1 MHMRRFHFSLLACF
15 ALSVVLPTAAL
26 AQSENSASSG
36 SADQVAAAAA
46 FVPATEHEGA
56 AALGLSLRRLGA
68 TTRVLMIA
76 AHPDDENTA
85 VLSALALGAGADVAY
100 LSLTRGE
107 GGQNLIGPE
116 LQEGLGLIRSGELLA
131 ARRLD
136 GARQFF
142 TRAYDYGFSKSADEA
157 FSHWPRDSLLAD
169 VVGVIR
175 SFRPDV
181 IVSVFSGTPADGH
194 GQHQAA
200 GILAREGFE
209 AAADPAR
216 YPHLGSAHQ
225 AHALYQSLWRPR
237 GDERLHLATGDYD
250 PLLGRSHYQIAMA
263 SRSRHRSQDMG
274 QEEPIGPHTA
284 AFEHLAGAGAAGTS
298 LFTGVDT
305 SVAQLAW
312 RVPAA
317 ADALRAYQDSVQALR
332 ASFNPLAPAD
342 LVPRLASAYALLQHA
357 TGVLPAGAADERF
370 LLMAERADLQTA
382 LRLAAGLVVDVT
394 ADAGRVVPGESM
406 RITISTWN
414 GGAHPVTLDAVEP
427 LLPAGWR
434 AQQVETSV
442 PATTA
447 GGSNGEASKVL
458 APGDVLHT
466 TFVVSVP
473 SGAQPDEPY
482 FLRVDRTGDLYAWP
496 DDPALRGL
504 PFQPRTVRGRIAAR
518 IDGVEVTHVQ
528 EAEHVVVDK
537 ALGEIRQPVLVL
549 PAVSVDVAPDVL
561 VVPGSAVGPRTLT
574 VTLRSAARDTIAGEL
589 RMTNGGWSVT
599 PAVQPV
605 IIPPGAVRRVSV
617 EVAPAAN
624 ADASHVALN
633 AQFVAVDGRTWQRGY
648 DVIDYPHIR
657 PHPLYDDATATIRMV
672 DVDIAPDLLVG
683 YIEGAGDDGAAALRQ
698 IGARVELL
706 DSASLASADL
716 SRYDA
721 IVTGIRAYEV
731 RSDLVRHNNR
741 LLTYARNG
749 GTVVVQYNKYEL
761 VEGGFLPFPITMS
774 RPHGRVTDETAP
786 VRLLEPEHS
795 VLSWPNRITQ
805 QDFDGWVHER
815 GLYFAATWDD
825 AWTPLL
831 AMSDPGEAPLE
842 GSLLVAD
849 FGAGHYVY
857 TGLAFF
863 RQLPDGVPGAYRLLA
878 NLVSLGNR

>member
-1 MHMRRFHFSLLACF
+1 MRMRRFHFSLLAGS
-15 ALSVVLPTAAL
+15 ALLAVLPTATA
-26 AQSENSASSG
+26 AQSGNSASSA
-36 SADQVAAAAA
+36 SAARVPAAAA
-46 FVPATEHEGA
+46 FVPTIEHEGA
-56 AALGLSLRRLGA
+56 AALGLALRRLGT

-175 SFRPDV
+175 HFRPDV
-181 IVSVFSGTPADGH
+181 IVSVFSGTPSDGH

-209 AAADPAR
+209 AAAEPTLF
-216 YPHLGSAHQ
+216 PHLGPAHQ
-225 AHALYQSLWRPR
+225 AHALYQSLWRPS

-250 PLLGRSHYQIAMA
+250 PLFGRSHYQIAMA

-274 QEEPIGPHTA
+274 QEEPIGPQAA
-284 AFEHLAGAGAAGTS
+284 AFEQRAGPGDGDAS
-298 LFTGVDT
+298 LFAGVDT
-305 SVAQLAW
+305 SVAQLAA

-317 ADALRAYQDSVQALR
+317 AGALRAYQDSVQALR
-332 ASFNPLAPAD
+332 SSFNPLAPGA
-342 LVPRLASAYALLQHA
+342 LVPRLAAAHALLQQA
-357 TGVLPAGAADERF
+357 MRALPADAADERF
-370 LLMAERADLQTA
+370 LLTAERADLQA
-382 LRLAAGLVVDVT
+382 AMRLAAGLVIDVT

-406 RITISTWN
+406 RVTIGAWN
-414 GGAHPVTLDAVEP
+414 GGAHPVTLDAIEP

-434 AQQVETSV
+434 AQRVETTSS
-442 PATTA
+442 TIA
-447 GGSNGEASKVL
+447 GGSNGEASKLL

-473 SGAQPDEPY
+473 PSAQPDEPY
-482 FLRVDRTGDLYAWP
+482 FLRADRTGDLYAWP
-496 DDPALRGL
+496 ADPALRGL

-518 IDGVEVTHVQ
+518 IEGAEVTHVQ

-537 ALGEIRQPVLVL
+537 ALGEVRQPVLVL
-549 PAVSVDVAPDVL
+549 PAVSVDVSPDVL
-561 VVPGSAVGPRTLT
+561 VVPVDAAGPRTLT

-599 PAVQPV
+599 PSVQPV

-617 EVAPAAN
+617 DVAPATN
-624 ADASHVALN
+624 ADASHVALH
-633 AQFVAVDGRTWQRGY
+633 AQFVAEDGRTWERGY

-657 PHPLYDDATATIRMV
+657 PHPLYHDATATIRMI

-698 IGARVELL
+698 IGASVELL
-706 DSASLASADL
+706 DSASLASGDL

-741 LLTYARNG
+741 LLAYARNG

-761 VEGGFLPFPITMS
+761 VEGGFLPYRITMS

-786 VRLLEPEHS
+786 VQLLQPEHPA
-795 VLSWPNRITQ
+795 LSWPNRITQ

-815 GLYFAATWDD
+815 GLYFAENWDD

-831 AMSDPGEAPLE
+831 AVSDPGEAPLE

-849 FGAGHYVY
+849 YGDGRYVY

-863 RQLPDGVPGAYRLLA
+863 RQLPEGVPGAYRLLA